1 MMKVGLV
8 LAPISG
14 LVYQGYLKSTLES
27 HNANYNISV
36 WNRLFRG
43 AEKSDNVRQKW
54 ILYIKMCRVFL
65 IKRYTRFPKKMY
77 SAAYSKG
84 HFWGSNSP
92 NFLRASLC
100 SAQRLAFARQGKR
113 QSNPPQPL
121 GTQQAPN
128 PLILPRAPGAHAF
141 LKCYIC
147 IYVIRIWKNFYK
159 KIFIQGAFPMGSKN
173 INLSLQSCFL
183 TFSISKLK
191 SRARSNFTLMPVW
204 SLT

>member
-1 MMKVGLV
+1 MKVGLV
-8 LAPISG
+8 LAPISR
-14 LVYQGYLKSTLES
+14 LVYQGYLNSTLES
-27 HNANYNISV
+27 HIANNTISA

-43 AEKSDNVRQKW
+43 AKKSDNIRHKW
-54 ILYIKMCRVFL
+54 LLYIKMCRFFNKKVYPF
-65 IKRYTRFPKKMY
+65 FKKMY

-147 IYVIRIWKNFYK
+147 IYVIPIWKNFYK
-159 KIFIQGAFPMGSKN
+159 KNFYPRC
-173 INLSLQSCFL
+173 LSYGFQKYQPQPPITLL
-183 TFSISKLK
+183 DLL
-191 SRARSNFTLMPVW
+191 NFETQKPG
-204 SLT
+204 

>member
-1 MMKVGLV
+1 MDIV
-8 LAPISG
+8 
-14 LVYQGYLKSTLES
+14 
-27 HNANYNISV
+27 
-36 WNRLFRG
+36 
-43 AEKSDNVRQKW
+43 QKD
-54 ILYIKMCRVFL
+54 VPFL
-65 IKRYTRFPKKMY
+65 IKRYTHFSKKRY
-77 SAAYSKG
+77 SEACSKR

-147 IYVIRIWKNFYK
+147 IYVIPIWKNFFK
-159 KIFIQGAFPMGSKN
+159 KIFYPRCLSYGFQNYHYI
-173 INLSLQSCFL
+173 SLQSPFL

-191 SRARSNFTLMPVW
+191 SWARSNFPLMP
-204 SLT
+204 

>member
-8 LAPISG
+8 LAPISR
-14 LVYQGYLKSTLES
+14 LVYQAYLNSTLES
-27 HNANYNISV
+27 RIANNTISA

-43 AEKSDNVRQKW
+43 AKKSDNIRHKW
-54 ILYIKMCRVFL
+54 LLYIKMCRFFNKKVYPFFK
-65 IKRYTRFPKKMY
+65 KRY
-77 SAAYSKG
+77 SAANSKG

-113 QSNPPQPL
+113 QSNPPQRL

-128 PLILPRAPGAHAF
+128 PLILPRAPGVHAF

-159 KIFIQGAFPMGSKN
+159 KNFYPR
-173 INLSLQSCFL
+173 CFSYGFQKYQPQPPITL
-183 TFSISKLK
+183 LDQL
-191 SRARSNFTLMPVW
+191 NFETQKPG
-204 SLT
+204 